1 MVSVMVLLRLD
12 NFRLRVRFL
21 VIGLGLLLGLVLQI
35 GLGTEC

>member
-1 MVSVMVLLRLD
+1 MVSVMVLLQLD